1 MALLKWIPYKELL
14 FLQER
19 MRRVFEETIAK
30 YMGIDIP
37 SGAAWSPPA
46 DIYETQSKV
55 ILKVELPGIDIE
67 DVEIEVKDSFL
78 VVKGDKRQRVTTN
91 EYYHRMEC
99 SYGAFQRIFSLPVV
113 IDRTQIQATLS
124 DGVLTIVVPK
134 IEKEKLIHVKVE
146 AK

>member
-1 MALLKWIPYKELL
+1 MALLKWIPYRELL

-30 YMGIDIP
+30 YMGLEVP

-46 DIYETQSKV
+46 DMYETQTKV
-55 ILKVELPGIDIE
+55 ILKVELPGIEIE
-67 DVEIEVKDSFL
+67 DVEIDVKDTFL
-78 VVKGDKRQRVTTN
+78 VVKGDKRQRVPNN

-99 SYGAFQRIFSLPVV
+99 FYGTFQRIFSLPVV
-113 IDRTQIQATLS
+113 IDRTRIQATLS
-124 DGVLTIVVPK
+124 EGVLTIVVPK
-134 IEKEKLIHVKVE
+134 IEKEKLIHVRVE